1 MLLLCSIVTVTPAC
15 RKRQARCKTI
25 HPDRRENRFHRCRR
39 AGNAVGF
46 GSHNDIFNR
55 LLARQGHD
63 LFARALQGLF
73 SFRIAAILGSI
84 DEKIELN
91 RKKIAELE
99 ALAKTIYDYW
109 FVQFDFPD
117 KNGKPYKSSGGKMV
131 WNEQLKREIPEGW
144 EVKSIGSIE
153 TNIVTGKT
161 PNTDDATNFGND
173 IPFLTIDDLRGH
185 VYTFTSQR
193 SLSEKGAKLQSSKF
207 IPPNSLC
214 VSCIGTIGEISFS
227 AKCSQTNQQINSIVF
242 DDDNYREYIYF
253 NLKQYFRS
261 AIVKTGN
268 TFANMNKGEFARIL
282 CLVPSK

>member
-1 MLLLCSIVTVTPAC
+1 MP
-15 RKRQARCKTI
+15 R
-25 HPDRRENRFHRCRR
+25 
-39 AGNAVGF
+39 GN
-46 GSHNDIFNR
+46 IQR
-55 LLARQGHD
+55 LLDYEFNLPD
-63 LFARALQGLF
+63 LPTQH
-73 SFRIAAILGSI
+73 RIAAILGSI

-214 VSCIGTIGEISFS
+214 ISCIRTIGEISFS

-282 CLVPSK
+282 CLVPSKQTLACFHIVAQSIFKQLKNMEQQIMLQIEVRELLLPLLMNGQVEVKV